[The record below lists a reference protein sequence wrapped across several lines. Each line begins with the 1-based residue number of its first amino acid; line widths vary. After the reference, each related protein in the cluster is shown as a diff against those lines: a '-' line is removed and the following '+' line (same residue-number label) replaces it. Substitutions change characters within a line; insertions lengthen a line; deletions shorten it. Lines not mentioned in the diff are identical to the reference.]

1 MAYKS
6 TILFDIMNNIL
17 VSKSGMTYKRHVS
30 DENFKDVSS
39 FILVKY
45 MGMSPDPKVRQ
56 IALDNQET
64 LERMEPRV
72 LYKYLMKTVPRQ
84 SSGFIRFIR

>member
-6 TILFDIMNNIL
+6 TILFDCLNNIL
-17 VSKSGMTYKRHVS
+17 VSKSDAIYNRHIN

-45 MGMSPDPKVRQ
+45 IGMSPDPKARQ

-64 LERMEPRV
+64 LERMLPKV
-72 LYKYLMKTVPRQ
+72 LYRYFMRTVPQQR
-84 SSGFIRFIR
+84 SGFIKFLR

>member
-6 TILFDIMNNIL
+6 TILFDAMNNIL
-17 VSKSGMTYKRHVS
+17 VTKSEETYARHVA

-45 MGMSPDPKVRQ
+45 MGMSSDARIRQ

-64 LERMEPRV
+64 LERM
-72 LYKYLMKTVPRQ
+72 
-84 SSGFIRFIR
+84 

>member
-6 TILFDIMNNIL
+6 TILFDCLNNIL
-17 VSKSGMTYKRHVS
+17 VSKSEAVYNRHIT

-45 MGMSPDPKVRQ
+45 IGMSPDPEVRQ
-56 IALDNQET
+56 VALDNQET
-64 LERMEPRV
+64 LERMEPKI
-72 LYKYLMKTVPRQ
+72 LYRYLMRTVRKQ
-84 SSGFIRFIR
+84 RSGFIKFIR